1 LSPPAVFKEEYYW
14 RFVKIYSAPIIVFL
28 YSADWTHFC
37 MYELPSASIRFMMMD
52 LDCSAGIR
60 VQSLR
65 KSQVIMDM
73 EFRWGGDAS
82 IILGINPVIG
92 PKLPVQVLSTW
103 LMTCL
108 SEISSCF
115 SYKRFDEPCTVSLHL
130 IRKTQSFHDLQK
142 KESTKHSYGEMKID
156 SQRTHIFYT

>member
-1 LSPPAVFKEEYYW
+1 LNHNLAKVWPSVVLATEQLVKEALQPILEQYRPPGIQALK
-14 RFVKIYSAPIIVFL
+14 
-28 YSADWTHFC
+28 
-37 MYELPSASIRFMMMD
+37 
-52 LDCSAGIR
+52 LDKFNIGTVPPKFDGIR

-65 KSQVIMDM
+65 KSQIIMDM

-108 SEISSCF
+108 IESSSCF
-115 SYKRFDEPCTVSLHL
+115 SCKRFD
-130 IRKTQSFHDLQK
+130 
-142 KESTKHSYGEMKID
+142 
-156 SQRTHIFYT
+156 

>member
-1 LSPPAVFKEEYYW
+1 LLPVLSPPAVFKEELF
-14 RFVKIYSAPIIVFL
+14 RGFVKIYSAPIIVFP
-28 YSADWTHFC
+28 YSVDWTHFC

-65 KSQVIMDM
+65 KSQIIMDM

-108 SEISSCF
+108 SETSSCF
-115 SYKRFDEPCTVSLHL
+115 SCKRFD
-130 IRKTQSFHDLQK
+130 
-142 KESTKHSYGEMKID
+142 
-156 SQRTHIFYT
+156 

>member
-1 LSPPAVFKEEYYW
+1 
-14 RFVKIYSAPIIVFL
+14 
-28 YSADWTHFC
+28 
-37 MYELPSASIRFMMMD
+37 MMMD

-115 SYKRFDEPCTVSLHL
+115 SCKRFDELCIVSLHL
-130 IRKTQSFHDLQK
+130 ITKSQSFHDLQK
-142 KESTKHSYGEMKID
+142 KESPKHSYGEMIID
-156 SQRTHIFYT
+156 S

>member
-1 LSPPAVFKEEYYW
+1 LSPPAVFKEEWYW
-14 RFVKIYSAPIIVFL
+14 RFVKIYSAAIIFFP
-28 YSADWTHFC
+28 YSVDWTHFC
-37 MYELPSASIRFMMMD
+37 MYELLSASILFMMMD

-65 KSQVIMDM
+65 KSQIIMDM

-108 SEISSCF
+108 IESSSCF
-115 SYKRFDEPCTVSLHL
+115 SCKRFD
-130 IRKTQSFHDLQK
+130 
-142 KESTKHSYGEMKID
+142 
-156 SQRTHIFYT
+156 